1 MNDEFPDIDPTVPHP
16 ATEIMPELDAMVA
29 TLAAERER
37 LALAY
42 PPRAPE
48 PLPGFGAM
56 GAALGDAAERL
67 QAHVATPARTAE
79 LERRARILDAQRRI
93 ALQRQAMTLGVPED
107 EDLRAVVLDDAA
119 PVTPAMAAVRRAL
132 AWRGDARRGLVLVLA
147 GDLGVGKS
155 AAMAHAL
162 VRYEGSAL
170 WVDACDVGATP
181 RNGFSENAHLWE
193 RWLGVQLL
201 AVDDVGTEGGDAS
214 SMVTL
219 LTTRYNRGRAT
230 IVTSNLARKAFVAR
244 YLNGAE
250 GSRLVDRLIK
260 AQGRVVEVDGK
271 RQMGPTGTPWYVGI
285 EGVSL
290 RSVEARAALKGEGR

>member
-1 MNDEFPDIDPTVPHP
+1 MNDEFPDLDPAAGIV
-16 ATEIMPELDAMVA
+16 PELDAMVA

-37 LALAY
+37 LALTY
-42 PPRAPE
+42 PPKEPE
-48 PLPGFGAM
+48 PLPGFGAFS
-56 GAALGDAAERL
+56 AALGDAAERL

-79 LERRARILDAQRRI
+79 LARRHRVLSMQRRV
-93 ALQRQAMTLGVPED
+93 ALQRQAMAMGVPED
-107 EDLRAVVLDDAA
+107 EDMRAVVLDDDA
-119 PVTPAMAAVRRAL
+119 PVTPAMVAVRRAL

-162 VRYEGSAL
+162 VRYDSSAL
-170 WVDACDVGATP
+170 WVDAGDVGATP
-181 RNGFSENAHLWE
+181 RNGFSDNTHLWE

-214 SMVTL
+214 SMVAL
-219 LTTRYNRGRAT
+219 LATRYNRGRAT

-244 YLNGAE
+244 YLAGAE
-250 GSRLVDRLIK
+250 GSRLIDRLIK
-260 AQGRVVEVDGK
+260 AQGRVIEVDGR
-271 RQMGPTGTPWYVGI
+271 RQMGPTGTSWYVAI

-290 RSVEARAALKGEGR
+290 RSVEARAALRGVDP